1 MKVIYGVTD
10 DTGNWAFSASP
21 ASSASNVQWT
31 LTGNQLTI
39 NSFSNTIDTY
49 AITIT
54 ATRAGYPTLSKT
66 FSLSKS
72 KQGAA
77 GAAGATGAT
86 GTSGAAGARGT
97 MQFYVA
103 SAGLTSW
110 SDTLAT
116 NATAGYGG
124 NKVND
129 TVTEYNSSGGF
140 SETRFWNGSAWV
152 APGQVIDG
160 NLLVTGTIGA
170 AKIAANAITAEKINA
185 GAITADK
192 MTVSNL
198 SAVSAAM
205 GTLTSGKI
213 QSPDGS
219 FVIDFT
225 NKYINITV

>member
-1 MKVIYGVTD
+1 
-10 DTGNWAFSASP
+10 
-21 ASSASNVQWT
+21 
-31 LTGNQLTI
+31 
-39 NSFSNTIDTY
+39 
-49 AITIT
+49 
-54 ATRAGYPTLSKT
+54 
-66 FSLSKS
+66 
-72 KQGAA
+72 
-77 GAAGATGAT
+77 
-86 GTSGAAGARGT
+86 
-97 MQFYVA
+97 VA
-103 SAGLTSW
+103 SAGLGSW
-110 SDTLAT
+110 NDTLAT

-124 NKVND
+124 NKIND
-129 TVTEYNSSGGF
+129 TVTEYNSNGGF
-140 SETRFWNGSAWV
+140 SETRFWNGSAWT

-170 AKIAANAITAEKINA
+170 AKIAANAITAEKITTDAITADKISAGAITAAKITA

-205 GTLTSGKI
+205 GTLTSGRI